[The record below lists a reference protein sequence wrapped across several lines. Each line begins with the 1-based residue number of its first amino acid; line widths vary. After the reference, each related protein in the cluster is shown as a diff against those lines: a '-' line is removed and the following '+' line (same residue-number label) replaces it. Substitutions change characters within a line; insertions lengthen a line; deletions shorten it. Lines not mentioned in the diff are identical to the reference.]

1 MKNKLLCMRWLSP
14 WIGLS
19 PMAITAIVNVE
30 ILVQSDKSW
39 NDGWLLPAYPT
50 EPPQISVVKVTVPPH
65 SKLKWHSHPSINV
78 GT

>member
-1 MKNKLLCMRWLSP
+1 MKNKLLCMLLWLSP
-14 WIGLS
+14 WIALADGDHGD
-19 PMAITAIVNVE
+19 VNVE

-39 NDGWLLPAYPT
+39 NGQALPAYPT

-65 SKLKWHSHPSINV
+65 SKLKWHSTPQSMP